1 MDESSIAE
9 LVDRQRAF
17 FNKGKTKDISFR
29 VNQLKRL
36 RAAILENQ
44 ENILEA
50 SKVDMGKPA
59 FEYFVA
65 EVGFASR
72 EIRYA
77 VNNLKSWSKPIK
89 VSTPFMHLPAS
100 SYIYPEPLGVV
111 LIIGPWNYPLELLM
125 LPLIGAIAA
134 GNCAIL
140 KPSEVSPH
148 TSAAIARLIQ
158 NNFDMSFIG
167 VVEGGVKETQILL
180 SQRFEH
186 IFFTGGT
193 TIGQLVMEAAAKHL
207 TPVTLELGGKTPCIV
222 DGDVNIDTAARR
234 IVWGKFLAAGQ
245 NCVAPDYLL
254 VHKAVKE
261 QLVERMIRS
270 LEEFY
275 GKDPSK
281 SPDYA
286 RIINDRHFLRLSQL
300 LGEGRIIV
308 GGHTD
313 PKDRYIAPTIIDN
326 VSMNSG
332 IMAEEILGPILPIIE
347 YGELSEAISIV
358 NGRPKPLALYFFSK
372 NGRNQQRILKETS
385 SGGVCINDTNV
396 HVSTSSL
403 PFGGVGE
410 SGMGSYHGKA
420 SFYTF
425 SHMKAIMKRSFLLD
439 MKMKYPPYK
448 DKLKLLKRLIM

>member
-140 KPSEVSPH
+140 KPSEVAPH

-222 DGDVNIDTAARR
+222 DEDANTDTSARR

-313 PKDRYIAPTIIDN
+313 PEDRYIAPTIIDN

-347 YGELSEAISIV
+347 YGDLSEAISIV

-372 NGRNQQRILKETS
+372 NRRNQQRILKETS

-439 MKMKYPPYK
+439 MKMRYPPYK